1 MFAFLTFALHPCDL
15 RPLPVQKGAVQ
26 KGARSVATRARCAL
40 AAGLVASACSVL
52 ACGGGTSGDGKA
64 GSAANSQPRQVRVIP
79 AMEDRLARTVSVT
92 GTLAAEEQ
100 VTLSMKVSGRLGEL
114 TVDLG
119 SRVSKGQAVARLVPT
134 DFTLHVSQAEAS
146 LQQARARLGLSPD
159 GKDDRID
166 PEKTPGVRQA
176 RAVLDQAQLN
186 KQRVETF
193 VTRKIAPRAD
203 LDNADAS
210 LKVAEGRY
218 QDALQEVSDRQAVLL
233 QRRSEVEMARQQL
246 EDAVLTSPLDGMVRE
261 RQATIG
267 QYLAVGS
274 PVATIVRMHPLR
286 LRLAVPERDALLVR
300 VRQPVRVRVEGD
312 PQPHEGRVARVS
324 PAIDETS
331 RTLMVEAEVPN
342 PQSQLR
348 PGSFANAEI
357 VVQPQEKAIVI
368 PASAIVTFAGVDKV
382 LVVQDGKS
390 VEKRVNTGRRERN
403 RIEVVSGLDRG
414 EQVIVDPGNLVGG
427 ERVSV
432 VDAANLPA
440 RDGAAGP
447 RAPAPPIAR

>member
-1 MFAFLTFALHPCDL
+1 MFAVQTAPRFITR
-15 RPLPVQKGAVQ
+15 RPFITSRPHL
-26 KGARSVATRARCAL
+26 AL
-40 AAGLVASACSVL
+40 AVGLLASAISAQ
-52 ACGGGTSGDGKA
+52 ACGGGTSGQASGGA
-64 GSAANSQPRQVRVIP
+64 AAAANGQPRQVRVIM
-79 AMEDRLARTVSVT
+79 ATQDRLARTVSVT

-100 VTLSMKVSGRLGEL
+100 VTVSMKVAGRLGDL
-114 TVDLG
+114 HVDLG
-119 SRVSKGQAVARLVPT
+119 SRVSKGQPVARLVPT
-134 DFTLHVSQAEAS
+134 DFTLHVSQAEAA

-203 LDNADAS
+203 LDNAEAA

-218 QDALQEVSDRQAVLL
+218 EDALQEVSDRQAVLL

-246 EDAVLTSPLDGMVRE
+246 EDSVLTSPLDGMVRE

-286 LRLAVPERDALLVR
+286 LRLAVPERDATMLR
-300 VRQPVRVRVEGD
+300 VNQPVRVRIEGD
-312 PQPHEGRVARVS
+312 PETHEGRVVRMS
-324 PAIDETS
+324 PAIDEAS
-331 RTLMVEAEVPN
+331 RTLMLEAEVPN

-348 PGSFANAEI
+348 PGAFANAEI

-403 RIEVVSGLDRG
+403 RVEIVSGLDRG

-427 ERVSV
+427 ERVSI
-432 VDAANLPA
+432 VDAANLTT
-440 RDGAAGP
+440 RDGTPGRQA
-447 RAPAPPIAR
+447 APPVPR

>member
-1 MFAFLTFALHPCDL
+1 MFAFGTLIL
-15 RPLPVQKGAVQ
+15 PLWTDQTGVQ
-26 KGARSVATRARCAL
+26 STTTRARWTRAAALLTSAL
-40 AAGLVASACSVL
+40 ALH
-52 ACGGGTSGDGKA
+52 ACGGSTPADGKA
-64 GSAANSQPRQVRVIP
+64 GAAANSQPRQVRVIA

-100 VTLSMKVSGRLGEL
+100 VTISMKVAGRLGEL

-119 SRVSKGQAVARLVPT
+119 SRVGKGQAVARLVPT
-134 DFTLHVSQAEAS
+134 DFTLHVGQAEAS

-210 LKVAEGRY
+210 LKVADGRY
-218 QDALQEVSDRQAVLL
+218 QDALQDVSDRQAVLL

-246 EDAVLTSPLDGMVRE
+246 EDSVLTSPLDGMVRE

-267 QYLAVGS
+267 QYLAIGS
-274 PVATIVRMHPLR
+274 PVATIVKMHPLR
-286 LRLAVPERDALLVR
+286 LRLAVPERDALMVR
-300 VRQPVRVRVEGD
+300 VQQPVRVRVEGD
-312 PQPHEGRVARVS
+312 PQTHEGRVARVS
-324 PAIDETS
+324 PAIDETN

-342 PQSQLR
+342 AQSQLR

-390 VEKRVNTGRRERN
+390 VEKRVSTGRRERN
-403 RIEVVSGLDRG
+403 RIEIVSGLDRG
-414 EQVIVDPGNLVGG
+414 EQVVVDPGNLTGG

-432 VDAANLPA
+432 VDAANLTT
-440 RDGAAGP
+440 RDGAAVGP
-447 RAPAPPIAR
+447 REPAPPIAR

>member
-1 MFAFLTFALHPCDL
+1 MFA
-15 RPLPVQKGAVQ
+15 VQTAPRMSFQHRFING
-26 KGARSVATRARCAL
+26 GARLAL
-40 AAGLVASACSVL
+40 AAGLFASALSAHACS
-52 ACGGGTSGDGKA
+52 GGAATEAKQGTAA
-64 GSAANSQPRQVRVIP
+64 GSDAQPRPVRVIT

-100 VTLSMKVSGRLGEL
+100 VTVSMKVAGRLGEL
-114 TVDLG
+114 HVDLG
-119 SRVSKGQAVARLVPT
+119 SRVAKGQPVARLVPT
-134 DFTLHVSQAEAS
+134 DFTLRVGQAEAA
-146 LQQARARLGLSPD
+146 LKQARARLGLPPE
-159 GKDDRID
+159 GTDDRVD
-166 PEKTPGVRQA
+166 PEKAPVVRQA
-176 RAVLDQAQLN
+176 RAVLDQALLN
-186 KQRVETF
+186 KQRIETF

-218 QDALQEVSDRQAVLL
+218 QDALQDVSDRQAVLL
-233 QRRSEVEMARQQL
+233 QRRSELEMARQQL
-246 EDAVLTSPLDGMVRE
+246 EDSVLTSPLDGMVRE

-286 LRLAVPERDALLVR
+286 LRLAVPERDATMVR
-300 VRQPVRVRVEGD
+300 MNQPVRVRVEGD
-312 PQPHEGRVARVS
+312 PGTHEGRVARVS
-324 PAIDETS
+324 PAIEETS
-331 RTLMVEAEVPN
+331 RTLMLEAEIPN

-357 VVQPQEKAIVI
+357 VVQPQDKAIVV

-390 VEKRVNTGRRERN
+390 VEKRVSTGRRERN
-403 RIEVVSGLDRG
+403 RIEIVSGLERG

-432 VDAANLPA
+432 VDAAN
-440 RDGAAGP
+440 RS
-447 RAPAPPIAR
+447 

>member
-1 MFAFLTFALHPCDL
+1 MFAFQPVL
-15 RPLPVQKGAVQ
+15 RFTTRRT
-26 KGARSVATRARCAL
+26 RSEL
-40 AAGLVASACSVL
+40 AAGLFASAL
-52 ACGGGTSGDGKA
+52 LLHGCGGSGAAGDGKT
-64 GSAANSQPRQVRVIP
+64 GSATGAASSQTRQVRVMT
-79 AMEDRLARTVSVT
+79 AMEDRLARTVAVT

-100 VTLSMKVSGRLGEL
+100 VTVSMKVAGRLGEL
-114 TVDLG
+114 HVDLG
-119 SRVSKGQAVARLVPT
+119 SRVSKGQPIARLVPT

-176 RAVLDQAQLN
+176 RAVLEQAQLN
-186 KQRVETF
+186 KDRVETF

-203 LDNADAS
+203 LDNAEAT
-210 LKVAEGRY
+210 LKVADGRY

-233 QRRSEVEMARQQL
+233 QRRSELEMARQQL
-246 EDAVLTSPLDGMVRE
+246 EDSVLTSPLDGMVRE

-286 LRLAVPERDALLVR
+286 LRLAVPERDSILVR
-300 VRQPVRVRVEGD
+300 VSQPVRVRVEGD
-312 PQPHEGRVARVS
+312 PQTHEGRIARVS

-331 RTLMVEAEVPN
+331 RTLMLEAEIPN

-357 VVQPQEKAIVI
+357 VVQPQDKAIVI
-368 PASAIVTFAGVDKV
+368 PSSAIVTFAGVDKV

-403 RIEVVSGLDRG
+403 RIEIVSGLARG

-432 VDAANLPA
+432 VDAANLT
-440 RDGAAGP
+440 R
-447 RAPAPPIAR
+447 